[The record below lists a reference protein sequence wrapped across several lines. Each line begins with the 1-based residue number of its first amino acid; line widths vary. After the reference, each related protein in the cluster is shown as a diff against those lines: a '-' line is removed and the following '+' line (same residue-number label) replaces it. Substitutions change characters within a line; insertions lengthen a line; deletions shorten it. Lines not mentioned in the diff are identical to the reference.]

1 MRIRLADVYLP
12 RAFAVDD
19 AASIAMMIRS
29 AAVGHLVTSGPAGLD
44 SSLLP
49 LLADEELTVLHG
61 HLARANL
68 HGRAMASKGDD
79 GADALVIF
87 AGPNAYVSPA
97 WYPTKAATGEVVP
110 TWNYEVVHVDGRV
123 HVVDDAAFVADVV
136 QRLTGV
142 HEAARTDGAPRWSVD
157 DAPPDYL
164 SRMHRAIVGI
174 ELRVERVEAKRKLSQ
189 NRPPVDR
196 TAVVEAL
203 AAGDDRQRP
212 VSRAMARE
220 IER

>member
-1 MRIRLADVYLP
+1 MYLP
-12 RAFAVDD
+12 RTFAVGD

-49 LLADEELTVLHG
+49 LLADEQLTVLHG
-61 HLARANL
+61 HLARANP
-68 HGRAMASKGDD
+68 HGRALASKGDD

-87 AGPNAYVSPA
+87 AGPDTYVSPA

-110 TWNYEVVHVDGRV
+110 TWNYEVVHVHGRV

-136 QRLTGV
+136 RRLTDV
-142 HEAARTDGAPRWSVD
+142 HEPARTDDAPRWSVD

-174 ELRVERVEAKRKLSQ
+174 ELRIERVEAKRKLSQ

-212 VSRAMARE
+212 VSRAMAHE
-220 IER
+220 APA